1 MAEEA
6 ALGEGEE
13 DVVLSE
19 ARRSGG
25 DGGGEGG
32 GEVGGDGAD
41 GMWEVG
47 GGGGKEREL
56 ERVVRKEAR
65 RERKRGRET
74 EVEERE
80 VERKEA
86 AVARAGS
93 AGERDQSEGGIWV
106 GSAEEVGGGGAAP
119 GVRTMGFAA
128 TAAAAAAEGLVM
140 AARSVMAPAREEKVE
155 GLGFWR
161 R

>member
-1 MAEEA
+1 MACGR
-6 ALGEGEE
+6 LGEG
-13 DVVLSE
+13 
-19 ARRSGG
+19 AGR
-25 DGGGEGG
+25 
-32 GEVGGDGAD
+32 
-41 GMWEVG
+41 
-47 GGGGKEREL
+47 EREL

-128 TAAAAAAEGLVM
+128 TAAAAEGLVM